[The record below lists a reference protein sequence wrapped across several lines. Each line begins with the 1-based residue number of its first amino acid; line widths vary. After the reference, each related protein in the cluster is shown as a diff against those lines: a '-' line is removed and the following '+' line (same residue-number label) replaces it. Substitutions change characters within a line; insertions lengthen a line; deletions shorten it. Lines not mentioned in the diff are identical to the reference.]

1 MKIIFSKISAFYK
14 KLRNSKLIKWIA
26 NFPRTS
32 IFWYPLILSI
42 FSALI
47 FFYFFSVLPR
57 HQESKKV
64 KPQIEYLTDKILWD
78 GMFIVTEITHQNLTQ
93 NKYNEGV
100 LTVKEIETA
109 LKGNFFDTKLRY
121 VCVNQKGEWYNI
133 GDFVSDYLSNIERNS
148 EILFRYIIYLD
159 PEEINIINELL
170 RNDLFETWQN
180 SRFPEIMN
188 IDGQIFKAERKDLS
202 GFKFSVFELY
212 QTLQKLDKYAH
223 EKIYTRHKSLQIKAT
238 NAYFANK
245 FKLAIQYNLKIL
257 KINKKDQDAMFYYG
271 ASLIGDYQ
279 IFKGI
284 EVLKKF
290 LKLYPDQKESV
301 KSNIKN
307 EYAKKMIFKESD

>member
-1 MKIIFSKISAFYK
+1 MKIIFSKIFVFYK
-14 KLRNSKLIKWIA
+14 ILRNSKLLQWIA

-42 FSALI
+42 FSGLI
-47 FFYFFSVLPR
+47 FYYFFSVLPR
-57 HQESKKV
+57 HQELKKV
-64 KPQIEYLTDKILWD
+64 KPQIEYLTDKILSD
-78 GMFIVTEITHQNLTQ
+78 GMFIVTEMTYQNLTQ

-100 LTVKEIETA
+100 LTIREIENA
-109 LKGNFFDTKLRY
+109 LQGIYFDTKLRY
-121 VCVNQKGEWYNI
+121 ICVNQKGEWYNI

-148 EILFRYIIYLD
+148 EVLFRYIIYLD

-170 RNDLFETWQN
+170 RNDLFETWHN

-202 GFKFSVFELY
+202 GFKFSLFEFY
-212 QTLQKLDKYAH
+212 QALQKLDKYAH
-223 EKIYTRHKSLQIKAT
+223 EEIYTRNKSLQINAA
-238 NAYFANK
+238 NAYFSNN
-245 FKLAIQYNLKIL
+245 FKLAIQYNLEIL
-257 KINKKDQDAMFYYG
+257 KINKKDKDAMFYYG

-279 IFKGI
+279 IFNGI
-284 EVLKKF
+284 KVLKKF
-290 LKLYPDQKESV
+290 LELYPDQKESV